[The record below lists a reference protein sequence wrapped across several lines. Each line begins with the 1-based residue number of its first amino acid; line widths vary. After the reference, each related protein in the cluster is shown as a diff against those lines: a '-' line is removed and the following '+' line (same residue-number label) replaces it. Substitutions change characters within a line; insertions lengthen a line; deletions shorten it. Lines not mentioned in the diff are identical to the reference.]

1 MTGPLVGW
9 YAHHLG
15 AGHVTRAMT
24 VSRQMRSPV
33 VVLSSAPRPDGWPV
47 AQWVSLPADDAV
59 GGSDHSAGGALHW
72 APLQHDGYRDRMARI
87 SSWVTDVAPT
97 CLVADVSVEVLLL
110 GRLLGVPTV
119 GVVMAGDR
127 SDAPHQT
134 GYDAASRLVASWPR
148 SVSPVVGWRSRWD
161 RKTTWVGGMS
171 RFDGRA
177 PGPPPGGRS
186 VAVLWGRGSALPAAD
201 LAAARAATPD
211 WRWTVIGADDTDE
224 VWGGLQAADVV
235 VTHGGQNAVA
245 EVAAARR
252 PAVVLPQ
259 DRPHEEQRHL
269 VGALDAPVSVR
280 DHWPAADAWPELLR
294 RTAALDAQRW
304 SRWSDGRAAERFA
317 ATVDDVARTRA
328 A

>member
-110 GRLLGVPTV
+110 GR
-119 GVVMAGDR
+119 
-127 SDAPHQT
+127 
-134 GYDAASRLVASWPR
+134 
-148 SVSPVVGWRSRWD
+148 
-161 RKTTWVGGMS
+161 
-171 RFDGRA
+171 
-177 PGPPPGGRS
+177 
-186 VAVLWGRGSALPAAD
+186 
-201 LAAARAATPD
+201 
-211 WRWTVIGADDTDE
+211 
-224 VWGGLQAADVV
+224 
-235 VTHGGQNAVA
+235 
-245 EVAAARR
+245 
-252 PAVVLPQ
+252 
-259 DRPHEEQRHL
+259 
-269 VGALDAPVSVR
+269 
-280 DHWPAADAWPELLR
+280 
-294 RTAALDAQRW
+294 
-304 SRWSDGRAAERFA
+304 
-317 ATVDDVARTRA
+317 
-328 A
+328 